1 MIHLQTVTLPFKNGV
16 PEQESH
22 RGVMISR
29 WLKEQGLTMGKDYT
43 WRVDQSR
50 RELQFMF
57 NGDAEAWATL
67 ITMRDL

>member
-1 MIHLQTVTLPFKNGV
+1 MQIVTLPFKNGDQG
-16 PEQESH
+16 EESH

-29 WLKEQGLTMGKDYT
+29 WLKEQGLTIGKDYT
-43 WRVDQSR
+43 WLVNAQK